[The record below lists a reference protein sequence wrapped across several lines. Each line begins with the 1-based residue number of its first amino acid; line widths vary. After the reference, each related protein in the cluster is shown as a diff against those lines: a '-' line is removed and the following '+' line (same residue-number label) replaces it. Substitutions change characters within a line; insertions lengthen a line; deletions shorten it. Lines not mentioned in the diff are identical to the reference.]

1 MLKLNWW
8 ALKPPFLL
16 HIPHNFCFRSP
27 TTSQS
32 SQITYIQPKS
42 WLIGQRRPRLMC
54 SSPQHSLSLPVNHNV
69 KLLYACLLPSSISAV
84 VQAPLIID
92 NCPTSQ
98 SHREGYLSLSFLSPL
113 KAYRVAHMPPPLLPF
128 VSKQSYFQTHHK
140 VRVCV
145 PVITL
150 GLHGNRH
157 IMPYYRL
164 PHLRVTKDGSN
175 LGKKSRGQKTTMLK
189 SMI

>member
-32 SQITYIQPKS
+32 SQITHIQPKS

-128 VSKQSYFQTHHK
+128 VVQAKLFPNSPQSQGLCPSHHPGSPRKQTHHALLQTSTSEGDK
-140 VRVCV
+140 RWE
-145 PVITL
+145 
-150 GLHGNRH
+150 
-157 IMPYYRL
+157 
-164 PHLRVTKDGSN
+164 
-175 LGKKSRGQKTTMLK
+175 
-189 SMI
+189 